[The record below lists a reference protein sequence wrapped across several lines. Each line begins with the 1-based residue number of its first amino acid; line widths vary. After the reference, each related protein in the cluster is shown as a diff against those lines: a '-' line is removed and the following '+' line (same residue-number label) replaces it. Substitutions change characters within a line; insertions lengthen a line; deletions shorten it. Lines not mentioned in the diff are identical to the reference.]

1 MLEEAQVLGVLRFAT
16 TTSGVQFVMT
26 CGIMWMLKWPA
37 DNWVLALKVKYQ
49 CKRILIMSIQYDM
62 FCDTSNLEINAIC
75 TCLDFAGLF
84 GW

>member
-1 MLEEAQVLGVLRFAT
+1 MLEEAQVVGVLRFAT

-26 CGIMWMLKWPA
+26 CGIIGMLKWPA
-37 DNWVLALKVKYQ
+37 DNWVLALKVKNQY
-49 CKRILIMSIQYDM
+49 KRIIIQYDM
-62 FCDTSNLEINAIC
+62 LCDTSNLEITATC

>member
-1 MLEEAQVLGVLRFAT
+1 MLEEAQVVGVLRFAT

-26 CGIMWMLKWPA
+26 CGIIGMLKWPA
-37 DNWVLALKVKYQ
+37 DNWVLALKVKNQY
-49 CKRILIMSIQYDM
+49 KRIIIQYDM
-62 FCDTSNLEINAIC
+62 LCDTSNLEINAIC